1 MKNVSKSKVNLRSYH
16 GNHPGYDKNNPVCY
30 FNPRFKRANVF
41 KLSGNDF
48 NYIFRKLV
56 NDPDSLI
63 EPKPTTIE
71 MLKRLADLMVDQASI
86 DNDNSIIP
94 PGYTYWGQFIDHDL
108 TGASSPN
115 LELEITKDD
124 FDPADPDT
132 VVGSFENLRTP
143 FFDLDS
149 VYGDKD
155 GPWGAMADFY
165 GFEGDPIKLKIGV
178 NEGVGVP
185 GIGDTPDPG
194 LDDDPQNPNRDLPR
208 INGSSNN
215 GEIPTLALIGDLR
228 NDENLAVAQFHLAWL
243 KFHNA
248 VVDVLR
254 VKESAPKE
262 TSSKA
267 VNEGL
272 FAQARKEVV
281 FTYQWLV
288 VNDFLHQI
296 IGEDRVEHILKATE
310 HQNLFHLFKDYSP
323 GKPFM
328 PLEFSVAAY
337 RFGHTMV
344 RNEYDYNLNFGF
356 GGNFQDRAP
365 FNLLFSF
372 TGKGAEAAK
381 KGIIQPPV
389 PSFNNTLT
397 FNWIIQWDRFFDTQ
411 NQPPIP
417 GFPPRFS
424 RKIDTLIGIHLT
436 DPGMQNEDF
445 LLLDAETQSNVEVPF
460 DQFNQIMKHLA
471 RRNLLRGYL
480 LSLPT
485 AQAILNFLS
494 EYDIS
499 ICPDGQTYTPLTE
512 QELLTNVSVQ
522 DQAIFIQGDFLDRTP
537 LWFYVLKEAEIRENG
552 NRLGCL
558 GSWIVGMTFL
568 SLLRE
573 DPESYLNKG
582 WDPAGGIVTQERGM
596 PLAGIM
602 DVLRFAKVAPEVLA

>member
-1 MKNVSKSKVNLRSYH
+1 MKNGSNGKANLRSYH
-16 GNHPGYDKNNPVCY
+16 GNHSGYTPQDKDGDPVCY
-30 FNPRFKRANVF
+30 FNPKYKRVKARN
-41 KLSGNDF
+41 LSHTDF
-48 NYIFRKLV
+48 HYIFHKLV

-63 EPKPTTIE
+63 ESKATTIE
-71 MLKRLADLMVDQASI
+71 MLKRLADLMVDQSSV
-86 DNDNSIIP
+86 DNDNSTIP

-108 TGASSPN
+108 TGASNPE

-124 FDPADPDT
+124 FAPVDPQKVID
-132 VVGSFENLRTP
+132 SFINLRTP

-149 VYGDKD
+149 VYGDKE
-155 GPWGAMADFY
+155 GPWGPMAEFY

-178 NEGVGVP
+178 NEGVGIP
-185 GIGDTPDPG
+185 GIGVTPNPELDEDP
-194 LDDDPQNPNRDLPR
+194 LHPNRDLPR
-208 INGSSNN
+208 LNGGSDPSN
-215 GEIPTLALIGDLR
+215 GDIPTQALIGDLR

-254 VKESAPKE
+254 ANP
-262 TSSKA
+262 TSGHTDKD
-267 VNEGL
+267 L
-272 FAQARKEVV
+272 FILARREVV

-296 IGEDRVEHILKATE
+296 IGKDRAQYFLEITKEKT
-310 HQNLFHLFKDYSP
+310 LFHLFDGYSP

-328 PLEFSVAAY
+328 PIEFSVAAY

-344 RNEYDYNLNFGF
+344 RNDYDYNLNFGS
-356 GGNFQDRAP
+356 GGSFQPRAP

-381 KGIIQPPV
+381 KGIV
-389 PSFNNTLT
+389 MGPSFNNTLT
-397 FNWIIQWDRFFDTQ
+397 FNWIIQWDRFFDT
-411 NQPPIP
+411 NSKAPIP
-417 GFPPRFS
+417 GFPPQFS

-436 DPGMQNEDF
+436 EPGMQNEDF
-445 LLLDAETQSNVEVPF
+445 LLLDEEAQDRVEVPF
-460 DQFNQIMKHLA
+460 NQFNKIMKHLA

-485 AQAILNFLS
+485 AQAILSYL
-494 EYDIS
+494 EEHHIS
-499 ICPDGQTYTPLTE
+499 ICPKGQSYTPLTE
-512 QELLTNVSVQ
+512 QELLTNVSIQ
-522 DQAIFIQGDFLDRTP
+522 DQAIFIQGDFLERTP
-537 LWFYVLKEAEIRENG
+537 LWFYILKEAEIRENG

-573 DPESYLNKG
+573 DPESYLNQG
-582 WDPAGGIVTQERGM
+582 WDPVGGIVTQERGTA
-596 PLAGIM
+596 LAGIM
-602 DVLRFAKVAPEVLA
+602 DVMRFAKVAPELVG

>member
-1 MKNVSKSKVNLRSYH
+1 MKNVSNGKANLRSYH
-16 GNHPGYDKNNPVCY
+16 GNHSGYITHDKDGDPVCY
-30 FNPRFKRANVF
+30 FNPRYKRATAN
-41 KLSGNDF
+41 KLSHTDF
-48 NYIFRKLV
+48 RYIFEKLA

-63 EPKPTTIE
+63 EPKPTTID
-71 MLKRLADLMVDQASI
+71 MLKRLADLMVDQSSI
-86 DNDNSIIP
+86 DNDNATIP

-108 TGASSPN
+108 TGASNPD

-124 FDPADPDT
+124 FSPVGPDE
-132 VVGSFENLRTP
+132 VISSFENLRTP

-155 GPWGAMADFY
+155 GPWGAMAAFY

-178 NEGVGVP
+178 NEGVGTP
-185 GIGDTPDPG
+185 GIGDTPDPQ
-194 LDDDPQNPNRDLPR
+194 LDNDPQNPNRDLPR
-208 INGSSNN
+208 LNGSASN
-215 GEIPTLALIGDLR
+215 GEIPTQALIGDLR

-248 VVDVLR
+248 IVDVLR
-254 VKESAPKE
+254 TRA
-262 TSSKA
+262 TSDSTDKD
-267 VNEGL
+267 L
-272 FAQARKEVV
+272 FMEARREVV

-296 IGEDRVEHILKATE
+296 IGEDRVQHFLKLTE
-310 HQNLFHLFKDYSP
+310 STNLFHLFNGYSH

-344 RNEYDYNLNFGF
+344 RNDYDYNLNFGS
-356 GGNFQDRAP
+356 GGAFQPRAP

-381 KGIIQPPV
+381 KGIV
-389 PSFNNTLT
+389 LLPSFNNTLT

-411 NQPPIP
+411 NQDPIP

-424 RKIDTLIGIHLT
+424 RKLDTLIGIHLT
-436 DPGMQNEDF
+436 DPGMPNEDF
-445 LLLDAETQSNVEVPF
+445 LLLDSETQGKVEVPF
-460 DQFNQIMKHLA
+460 NQFNDIMKHLA

-485 AQAILNFLS
+485 AQAILHFLS
-494 EYDIS
+494 EHGIS
-499 ICPDGQTYTPLTE
+499 ICPGGETYAPLTE
-512 QELLTNVSVQ
+512 EELLTNVSVE
-522 DQAIFIQGDFLDRTP
+522 DQAIFIQGNFLKRTP

-573 DPESYLNKG
+573 DTDSYLNQG
-582 WDPAGGIVTQERGM
+582 WDVTEGVVSQEQGT
-596 PLAGIM
+596 PLTGIM
-602 DVLRFAKVAPEVLA
+602 DVLRFAKVAPETVV